1 MTVNYSTKKN
11 LLLNLY
17 SETQLPVILWT
28 KSILMASSSDEV
40 IFIKEDIPLKPTVT
54 NIIDLTVD
62 ENSDSDFT
70 HISETQNSI
79 TNPDA
84 DLDETLSL
92 HSNTSSSEQSG
103 KKITQPHVKYP
114 KLMSVVYNTKYN
126 T

>member
-1 MTVNYSTKKN
+1 MES
-11 LLLNLY
+11 
-17 SETQLPVILWT
+17 QLPVILWT
-28 KSILMASSSDEV
+28 KSILMTSSSDEV
-40 IFIKEDIPLKPTVT
+40 IFIKEDITLKPTVT

-62 ENSDSDFT
+62 EYSDSDFT

-103 KKITQPHVKYP
+103 KKITPTLCKILKNH
-114 KLMSVVYNTKYN
+114 LCGI
-126 T
+126 